1 SVKKILSGAVQFIW
15 NFIQLSFVGRIV
27 KAVTGFA
34 KTFTKVIKDKWD
46 TVRLVFMYAID
57 FVKSLVSRGFGAVRS
72 SVTTIMN
79 AIRSVISNIW
89 NGIRNVISNVVNGIR
104 NTIRNIFNSLRG
116 IVSNAFSRV
125 RDAVRNGINRALDI
139 VRNIK
144 NKFFNAGRNIVT
156 SIADGIKSAISKVTN
171 AISNVA
177 QRVRNFLPFSPP
189 KEGPLIDI
197 MDVKWG
203 ETISAG
209 ILKGEN
215 EIARA
220 MERALSFDL
229 TQQASFESASN
240 TKGNE
245 VVRLLNELIR
255 AVREGKQIVINDRE
269 LAKIIEPNITEIQDR
284 NRRVKS
290 SFA

>member
-1 SVKKILSGAVQFIW
+1 
-15 NFIQLSFVGRIV
+15 
-27 KAVTGFA
+27 
-34 KTFTKVIKDKWD
+34 
-46 TVRLVFMYAID
+46 
-57 FVKSLVSRGFGAVRS
+57 SLH
-72 SVTTIMN
+72 
-79 AIRSVISNIW
+79 
-89 NGIRNVISNVVNGIR
+89 
-104 NTIRNIFNSLRG
+104 G

-144 NKFFNAGRNIVT
+144 DKFFDAGRNIVT
-156 SIADGIKSAISKVTN
+156 SIADGIKGAISKVTN
-171 AISNVA
+171 AISNGA

-203 ETISAG
+203 ETISPG
-209 ILKGEN
+209 ILKDEN

-229 TQQASFESASN
+229 TQQASFESTSN

-269 LAKIIEPNITEIQDR
+269 LAQ
-284 NRRVKS
+284 
-290 SFA
+290 